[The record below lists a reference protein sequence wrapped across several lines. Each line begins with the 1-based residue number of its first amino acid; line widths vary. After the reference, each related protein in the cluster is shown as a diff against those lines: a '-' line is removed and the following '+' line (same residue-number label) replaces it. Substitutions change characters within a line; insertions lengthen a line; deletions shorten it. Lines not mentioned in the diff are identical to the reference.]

1 MPRAK
6 KTPDKDPAAEIIPPQ
21 SSDNDTA
28 AADSGR
34 ATSNAGA
41 YLRMPPL
48 IEHGVGGLRG
58 LVTRPLAALRD
69 MLRGF
74 FGALVNRVTVSLLLV
89 AALGV
94 TGFGIWQARY
104 MSLPQFDS
112 FWHSVDATP
121 AADDAT
127 IVFNSANE
135 PQAGFAPSGN
145 VGDLQ
150 RQLQA
155 LDGVYD
161 APMEAMEAME
171 AMDTPD
177 TNSPTIDAGADAA
190 APGSADA
197 PLSKQQAQAGQQ
209 AEAGQ
214 QAQVEIAALQQ
225 KLAALELAMAAQK
238 TGAVDGLA
246 ARAALGELL
255 LRLDSGAAYD
265 DLMKNSALAQVLRRS
280 EWTLLALYADS
291 GVPTRSVLMTRL
303 ELWVTNTNTN
313 SNSRAIESAA
323 TGPGFYARLFDWLQA
338 HANGLITVT
347 EAPLATAG
355 GDIELIATALERG
368 LHDEAARRIGAL
380 LRRLEGDGGLAVSRP
395 DRAGLQLL
403 YDDVRAAAE
412 LAPMLASLRD
422 DYLAGVRP

>member
-74 FGALVNRVTVSLLLV
+74 FGALVNRVTASLLLV

-94 TGFGIWQARY
+94 TGFGIWQARHT
-104 MSLPQFDS
+104 SLPQIDS

-135 PQAGFAPSGN
+135 PQGGFAPSGD

-177 TNSPTIDAGADAA
+177 TNSPTIDA
-190 APGSADA
+190 ADA
-197 PLSKQQAQAGQQ
+197 PLSKQQ

-255 LRLDSGAAYD
+255 LRLDSGAVYD
-265 DLMKNSALAQVLRRS
+265 DLMKNSVLAQVLRRP

-323 TGPGFYARLFDWLQA
+323 TALGFYARLFDWLQA

-368 LHDEAARRIGAL
+368 LHDEAAWRIGAL

>member
-21 SSDNDTA
+21 SSDNNTA

-74 FGALVNRVTVSLLLV
+74 FGALVNRVTASLLLV

-94 TGFGIWQARY
+94 TGFGIWQARHT
-104 MSLPQFDS
+104 SLPQFDS

-127 IVFNSANE
+127 IVFDSANE
-135 PQAGFAPSGN
+135 PQAGFAPSGD

-161 APMEAMEAME
+161 APVEAME

-197 PLSKQQAQAGQQ
+197 PLSKQQAQ
-209 AEAGQ
+209 AGQ

-255 LRLDSGAAYD
+255 LRLDSGASYD

-280 EWTLLALYADS
+280 EWTLLTLYADS

-313 SNSRAIESAA
+313 SNSRAIEGAA
-323 TGPGFYARLFDWLQA
+323 TAPGFYARLFDWLQA

-368 LHDEAARRIGAL
+368 LHDEAAWRIGAL

>member
-21 SSDNDTA
+21 TSDNDTA

-58 LVTRPLAALRD
+58 LVTRPLAALRY

-74 FGALVNRVTVSLLLV
+74 FGALVNRVTASLLLV

-94 TGFGIWQARY
+94 TGFGIWQARHT
-104 MSLPQFDS
+104 SLPQFDS

-127 IVFNSANE
+127 IVFDSANE
-135 PQAGFAPSGN
+135 PQADFAPSGDL
-145 VGDLQ
+145 GDLQ

-161 APMEAMEAME
+161 APVEAME

-177 TNSPTIDAGADAA
+177 TNSPTIDAA

-197 PLSKQQAQAGQQ
+197 PLSKQQAQ
-209 AEAGQ
+209 AGQ

-255 LRLDSGAAYD
+255 LRLDSGASYD

-280 EWTLLALYADS
+280 EWTLLTLYADS

-323 TGPGFYARLFDWLQA
+323 TAPGFYARLFDWLQA

-368 LHDEAARRIGAL
+368 LHDEAAWRIGAL

-422 DYLAGVRP
+422 DYLAGV

>member
-21 SSDNDTA
+21 TSDNDTA

-58 LVTRPLAALRD
+58 LVTRPLAALRY

-74 FGALVNRVTVSLLLV
+74 FGALVNRVTASLLLV

-94 TGFGIWQARY
+94 TGFGIWQARHT
-104 MSLPQFDS
+104 SLPQFDS

-127 IVFNSANE
+127 IVFDSANE
-135 PQAGFAPSGN
+135 PQADFAPSGDL
-145 VGDLQ
+145 GDLQ

-161 APMEAMEAME
+161 APVEAME

-177 TNSPTIDAGADAA
+177 TNSPTIDAA

-197 PLSKQQAQAGQQ
+197 PLSKQQAQ
-209 AEAGQ
+209 AGQ

-255 LRLDSGAAYD
+255 LRLDSGASYD

-280 EWTLLALYADS
+280 EWTLLTLYADS

-323 TGPGFYARLFDWLQA
+323 TAPGFYARLFDWLQA

-368 LHDEAARRIGAL
+368 LHDEAAWRIGAL

>member
-28 AADSGR
+28 AANSGR

-74 FGALVNRVTVSLLLV
+74 FGALVNRVTASLLLV

-94 TGFGIWQARY
+94 TGFGIWQARHT
-104 MSLPQFDS
+104 SLPQFDS

-127 IVFNSANE
+127 IVFDSANE
-135 PQAGFAPSGN
+135 PQAGFAPSGD

-161 APMEAMEAME
+161 APVEAME

-197 PLSKQQAQAGQQ
+197 PLSKQQAQ
-209 AEAGQ
+209 AGQ

-255 LRLDSGAAYD
+255 LRLDSGAVYD

-280 EWTLLALYADS
+280 EWTLLMLYADS

-303 ELWVTNTNTN
+303 GLWVTNTNTN

-323 TGPGFYARLFDWLQA
+323 TAPGFYARLFDWLQT

-368 LHDEAARRIGAL
+368 LHDEAAWRIGAL

>member
-21 SSDNDTA
+21 SSDNNTA

-74 FGALVNRVTVSLLLV
+74 FGALVNRVTASLLLV

-94 TGFGIWQARY
+94 TGFGIWQARHT
-104 MSLPQFDS
+104 SLPQFDS

-127 IVFNSANE
+127 IVFDSANE
-135 PQAGFAPSGN
+135 PQAGFAPSGD

-161 APMEAMEAME
+161 APVE

-177 TNSPTIDAGADAA
+177 TNGPTIDAGADAA

-209 AEAGQ
+209 A
-214 QAQVEIAALQQ
+214 QVEIAALQQ

-238 TGAVDGLA
+238 TGTVDGLA

-255 LRLDSGAAYD
+255 LRLDSGASYD

-280 EWTLLALYADS
+280 EWTLLTLYADS

-313 SNSRAIESAA
+313 SNSRAIEGAA
-323 TGPGFYARLFDWLQA
+323 TAPGFYARLFDWLQA

-347 EAPLATAG
+347 EAPLAMAG

-368 LHDEAARRIGAL
+368 LHDEAAWRIGAL